1 MISSRR
7 SKLSRRTIWGSA
19 VIELRSRRAG
29 STHNA
34 ARLRELISL
43 DESDDGFAVILGIIQ
58 KNMTRV
64 GVALLR
70 GQVLCKAI
78 INNNIDNR

>member
-1 MISSRR
+1 M
-7 SKLSRRTIWGSA
+7 
-19 VIELRSRRAG
+19 VIELRSTRAS

-34 ARLRELISL
+34 TRLRELISL
-43 DESDDGFAVILGIIQ
+43 DESDDGFAVILGVIQ
-58 KNMTRV
+58 KNTTSV

-78 INNNIDNR
+78 INNNVDNR